1 MSCAHPA
8 QPPLY
13 TVAEQG
19 RMIARQLHM
28 DLPLSVREKAVAA
41 ALSLLALARSKREN
55 QVEVEEI
62 EEGFIVTCHISGGEV
77 ELMRFSLY
85 APDRYQANLIEQSF
99 HRSPQTVYQVMLAL
113 MTSHENQISGL
124 LAKRNGGSVT
134 HSLYGAS
141 NHGGRFSCRFFP
153 LVFGFVPGYLV
164 GKTAFVYRRFLS
176 PHSHIPSRIGI
187 RDLLRSVRPYFAFGG
202 ICGYP
207 SLCTNRSDPNSLS
220 VERNVLQEISPLYFS
235 FH

>member
-1 MSCAHPA
+1 
-8 QPPLY
+8 
-13 TVAEQG
+13 
-19 RMIARQLHM
+19 MIARQLHM

-55 QVEVEEI
+55 KVEVEEI

-124 LAKRNGGSVT
+124 LAKRNGE
-134 HSLYGAS
+134 A
-141 NHGGRFSCRFFP
+141 
-153 LVFGFVPGYLV
+153 
-164 GKTAFVYRRFLS
+164 
-176 PHSHIPSRIGI
+176 
-187 RDLLRSVRPYFAFGG
+187 
-202 ICGYP
+202 
-207 SLCTNRSDPNSLS
+207 
-220 VERNVLQEISPLYFS
+220 
-235 FH
+235 

>member
-1 MSCAHPA
+1 MAYDAFTGGVEPGGLRSKDEIRILLCYLLASVPA
-8 QPPLY
+8 PLSRDDILTIMQENGFANYFEVTDSLSELEENGNVLRTPGQPPLY

-55 QVEVEEI
+55 KVEVEEI

-124 LAKRNGGSVT
+124 LAKRN
-134 HSLYGAS
+134 AE
-141 NHGGRFSCRFFP
+141 
-153 LVFGFVPGYLV
+153 
-164 GKTAFVYRRFLS
+164 A
-176 PHSHIPSRIGI
+176 
-187 RDLLRSVRPYFAFGG
+187 
-202 ICGYP
+202 
-207 SLCTNRSDPNSLS
+207 
-220 VERNVLQEISPLYFS
+220 
-235 FH
+235 

>member
-1 MSCAHPA
+1 MAYDAFTGGVEPGGLRSKDEIRILLCYLLASVPA
-8 QPPLY
+8 PLSRDDILTIMQENGFANYFEVTDSLSELEENGNVLRTPGQLPLY

-55 QVEVEEI
+55 KVEVEEI

-113 MTSHENQISGL
+113 MTGHEDQIGGL
-124 LAKRNGGSVT
+124 LAKKNGE
-134 HSLYGAS
+134 A
-141 NHGGRFSCRFFP
+141 
-153 LVFGFVPGYLV
+153 
-164 GKTAFVYRRFLS
+164 
-176 PHSHIPSRIGI
+176 
-187 RDLLRSVRPYFAFGG
+187 
-202 ICGYP
+202 
-207 SLCTNRSDPNSLS
+207 
-220 VERNVLQEISPLYFS
+220 
-235 FH
+235 

>member
-1 MSCAHPA
+1 MAYDAFTGGVEPGGLRSKDEIRILLCYLLASVPA
-8 QPPLY
+8 PLSRDDILTIMQENGFANYFEVTDSLSELEENGNVLRTPGHPPLY

-55 QVEVEEI
+55 KVEVEEI

-85 APDRYQANLIEQSF
+85 APGRSQANLIEQSF

-124 LAKRNGGSVT
+124 LAKRNGE
-134 HSLYGAS
+134 A
-141 NHGGRFSCRFFP
+141 
-153 LVFGFVPGYLV
+153 
-164 GKTAFVYRRFLS
+164 
-176 PHSHIPSRIGI
+176 
-187 RDLLRSVRPYFAFGG
+187 
-202 ICGYP
+202 
-207 SLCTNRSDPNSLS
+207 
-220 VERNVLQEISPLYFS
+220 
-235 FH
+235 